1 MGDSDTRR
9 ESASRAAAPGP
20 ASGPSTPTPYGPELA
35 CMHQVV
41 YLGGYV
47 PGVQLVTG
55 DRYDVPFLE
64 DRILVVEWKTRQVVT
79 DLAYT
84 EIELVE
90 VGGPGIVKTGGG
102 FVGGGFGVLGAA
114 KGMGIASFLN
124 TLSSRTT
131 YKTVARIQAPGC
143 ELFWL
148 HTRVDPE
155 QLRIALSRP
164 LAVLRSVRAAST
176 SAPQLH
182 AASPA
187 SASSVEE
194 LARLADMLEKGLLTR
209 EEFDLMKARLIG
221 FQTD

>member
-1 MGDSDTRR
+1 
-9 ESASRAAAPGP
+9 
-20 ASGPSTPTPYGPELA
+20 
-35 CMHQVV
+35 MHQVV

-47 PGVQLVTG
+47 PDVHLVTR

-64 DRILVVEWKTRQVVT
+64 DRILVVESKKRHVIA
-79 DLAYT
+79 DLPYT

-102 FVGGGFGVLGAA
+102 FTGGGFGVLGAVE
-114 KGMGIASFLN
+114 GMGIASFLN
-124 TLSSRTT
+124 TLTSRTA
-131 YKTVARIQAPGC
+131 YKTVVRIQASGC

-164 LAVLRSVRAAST
+164 LAVIRSVRAAST
-176 SAPQLH
+176 PAPQPD
-182 AASPA
+182 AVSAMPASP
-187 SASSVEE
+187 VEE

-209 EEFDLMKARLIG
+209 EEFDLMKARLLG
-221 FQTD
+221 LQGCTTDL